1 VKCPSCHIETP
12 PDAEFCPDCGAS
24 LLVTCPQCHTSNHAG
39 NRFCKKCGHALG
51 SARSAAGSERFA
63 APNAYTPPHLV
74 EKILTSRSALHG
86 ERKLVTVLF
95 VDVSG
100 FTALSEKLDPED
112 VHALMDRAFELML
125 GEIHHYEGTVNQ
137 FLGDGLM
144 ALFGAPI
151 AHEDHSSRAVHA
163 ALGIQRALGAY
174 RDELGAGRGID
185 FRVRMGLNAGAV
197 VVGKIGDNLRMD
209 YTAVGD
215 TTNLAA
221 RLLALAEPG
230 QILVSEDI
238 VKTVGPYF
246 ALEPLGEVSVKGKAL
261 PIRPYRVEGTR
272 SVRSRLEAES
282 ERGLTPLVGREHEQ
296 ALLRDRFAEAQ
307 EGHGQAVFV
316 YGEAGIGKSRLLL
329 ECRRP
334 AESPGARWILGRC
347 VSYGHTIAHLPVL
360 DFVRDLFGIKEGDS
374 VEVLGEKIADGVR
387 EAGDGVSWTAPFLR
401 ALLSLDPGDATV
413 KAMIPGQRKGRTAE
427 AVRDLL
433 LAYAAKRPLVLVV
446 EDLHWIDAHSE
457 DILRLLLDGM
467 AAAPLM
473 VVLTYRPGY
482 AQTFGERTYFTRIT
496 LHALPE
502 AQTAAMVQRALQGS
516 VPAEV
521 CRLISRKAEGNPLFV
536 EELAKSLVED
546 GTLERVDDG
555 YRLTRPLA
563 DAQIPETIQG
573 VIMARIDRLPEVSK
587 AALQIASVI
596 GREFTARLVER
607 VALLERDARQA
618 LGELRTVELI
628 YEKARSPELEY
639 MFKHALTHDVAYE
652 SLLRQRRREL
662 HLTTGRVIE
671 ELYADRLPEF
681 YETLAFHFTRGEAWV
696 PAVDY
701 LLKSALKARASFDY
715 PEGGR
720 LCAEAI
726 EISQRS
732 GGSPEERGR
741 AHELLGDLEGLQ
753 GRLDPANQ
761 AYEQALG
768 FVSDGTAR
776 RRLGNKTHRP
786 GSIVR
791 EGARIVYY
799 EHGVGEPTLV
809 LCHPMTYGLATF
821 QPLLEQLCQDFR
833 VVTWDPRG
841 TGQSDPLPGP
851 YYTTDFM
858 EDLHAVVE
866 TIGDRPVVVVGQS
879 RGSTVGAH
887 FATKY
892 PHLVERLVLAGLN
905 VAGGWGR
912 PDAPHADRADMEF
925 NRRLRAAIE
934 VEDWS
939 AVVPLFIN
947 QVAAGEAGVQK
958 IIEGAIRFWSQ
969 IPLDSLRNFFK
980 LEDPGRDVR
989 LLLPA
994 LRVPTLVLHAGH
1006 DRVNPVEAARWA
1018 AEQIPG
1024 AQFYS
1029 LEGRSHMLVITA
1041 VVEFAQMVRTFIHRG
1056 RVTRA

>member
-1 VKCPSCHIETP
+1 
-12 PDAEFCPDCGAS
+12 
-24 LLVTCPQCHTSNHAG
+24 
-39 NRFCKKCGHALG
+39 
-51 SARSAAGSERFA
+51 
-63 APNAYTPPHLV
+63 
-74 EKILTSRSALHG
+74 
-86 ERKLVTVLF
+86 VTVLF

-112 VHALMDRAFELML
+112 VHTLMDRAFELML
-125 GEIHHYEGTVNQ
+125 GEIHRYEGTVNQ

-151 AHEDHSSRAVHA
+151 AHEDHSGRAVLA
-163 ALGIQRALGAY
+163 ALGIQRALGVY
-174 RDELGAGRGID
+174 RDEVSTQRSID

-238 VKTVGPYF
+238 VKAVGPYF
-246 ALEPLGEVSVKGKAL
+246 TLEPLGEVSVKGKTL
-261 PIRPYRVEGTR
+261 PVRPYRVEGTR

-307 EGHGQAVFV
+307 EGHGQAIFV

-329 ECRRP
+329 ECRRD
-334 AESPGARWILGRC
+334 AEAAGARWILGRC
-347 VSYGHTIAHLPVL
+347 VSYGHTIAHVPVL
-360 DFVRDLFGIKEGDS
+360 DFVRDLLGIKEGDG
-374 VEVLGEKIADGVR
+374 VETMGEKIAEGVR
-387 EAGDGVSWTAPFLR
+387 AAGADVAWTAPFLR
-401 ALLSLDPGDATV
+401 ALLSLDPGDAAV
-413 KAMIPGQRKGRTAE
+413 KAMVPSQRKGRTAE

-433 LAYAAKRPLVLVV
+433 LAYSTKRPLVLVV
-446 EDLHWIDAHSE
+446 EDLHWIDSHSE

-496 LHALPE
+496 LRALPE
-502 AQTAAMVQRALQGS
+502 AQTTTMVQRALQGD
-516 VPAEV
+516 VPPDA
-521 CRLISRKAEGNPLFV
+521 CRVIARRAEGNPLFV

-546 GTLERVDDG
+546 GTLKRVDGG

-563 DAQIPETIQG
+563 DAQIPDTIQG
-573 VIMARIDRLPEVSK
+573 VIMARIDRLPEAPK
-587 AALQIASVI
+587 TALQIASVI

-607 VALLERDARQA
+607 VAALERDARQA

-652 SLLRQRRREL
+652 SLLKQKRREL

-681 YETLAFHFTRGEAWV
+681 YETLAFHFTRGEAWGQ
-696 PAVDY
+696 AADY
-701 LLKSALKARASFDY
+701 LLKSALKARVAFDY
-715 PEGGR
+715 PEGSR

-726 EISQRS
+726 DIVQRS
-732 GGSPEERGR
+732 GGASEDMAR
-741 AHELLGDLEGLQ
+741 AYEIQGDLEGLQ
-753 GRLDPANQ
+753 GRLDPANE
-761 AYEQALG
+761 AYERALALL
-768 FVSDGTAR
+768 DGEAGR
-776 RRLGNKTHRP
+776 RRVSHKTHRP

-791 EGARIVYY
+791 DGARIYYY
-799 EHGVGEPTLV
+799 EHGAGEPALV

-841 TGQSDPLPGP
+841 TGRSDPLPGP
-851 YYTTDFM
+851 YHVAEFG
-858 EDLHAVVE
+858 EDLRAVVE
-866 TIGDRPVVVVGQS
+866 ALSDRPVVVVGNS
-879 RGSTVGAH
+879 RGSTVGVH
-887 FATKY
+887 FAAKY
-892 PHLVERLVLAGLN
+892 PRLVEKLVLAGLN

-912 PDAPHADRADMEF
+912 PDAPHADRVDMEF
-925 NRRLRAAIE
+925 YKRLRTAMEA
-934 VEDWS
+934 EDWPTVLS
-939 AVVPLFIN
+939 LFIK
-947 QVAAGEAGVQK
+947 QVAAGEVGTQK
-958 IIEGAIRFWSQ
+958 IIEGAIRTWSQ
-969 IPLDSLRNFFK
+969 ISPDSLRNFFK
-980 LEDPGRDVR
+980 LDDPGRDVR
-989 LLLPA
+989 SLLPT
-994 LRVPTLVLHAGH
+994 LRMPTLVLHGEH
-1006 DRVNPVEAARWA
+1006 DQINPVEAARWA

-1024 AQFYS
+1024 AQFHI
-1029 LEGRSHMLVITA
+1029 LHGRSHMLVLTA
-1041 VVEFAQMVRTFIHRG
+1041 VVEFASVVRTFIQTG
-1056 RVTRA
+1056 RPA